1 MIRDKGAL
9 FRAYTRVSSL
19 LGNKMLTDRS
29 STTLM
34 RWFRYLWVLIRK
46 EFLAILVDPANR
58 VTLIAPVFIQA
69 VLFGYAASY
78 DVNHV
83 DYAVLDQSR
92 SQSSQQVLAHLD
104 GSGIFKRTAD
114 LQNNQQIQQVI
125 NDRTALAVITIP
137 ADFEDK
143 LNSQEASPIQ
153 VILDGRNSSTAS
165 MAGSYISSVVGQ
177 VNQERL
183 GTNSAIKVQARTW
196 YNPNVESRWG
206 IMPSLIATLSMMQ
219 TLLLS
224 ALSVAREREQGTFD
238 QLLVTPYTPTQIM
251 IGKAIPPIIIGVI
264 QSSIILAIIL
274 FWFQIPM
281 NGSLTLLYF
290 GLFAFNI
297 AVVGVGLSISA
308 IALNM
313 QQAMLY
319 TFFLIM
325 PLTLLSGLLTP
336 VQNMPEVL
344 NWLTYANPLRFG
356 IDLVQRVY
364 LEGASFAQVKWD
376 FVPMLILAIITLPLA
391 AWLFRNRLS

>member
-1 MIRDKGAL
+1 MKNS
-9 FRAYTRVSSL
+9 V
-19 LGNKMLTDRS
+19 M
-29 STTLM
+29 TTLM
-34 RWFRYLWVLIRK
+34 QSFRYLWVLIRK
-46 EFLAILVDPANR
+46 EFLAILADPANR

-143 LNSQEASPIQ
+143 LNNQEASPIQ

-177 VNQERL
+177 VNRERL
-183 GTNSAIKVQARTW
+183 GASSAIMVQARTW

-251 IGKAIPPIIIGVI
+251 IGKAIPPIMIGVI

-376 FVPMLILAIITLPLA
+376 FVPMLILAVITLPLT

>member
-1 MIRDKGAL
+1 M
-9 FRAYTRVSSL
+9 
-19 LGNKMLTDRS
+19 
-29 STTLM
+29 TTLM
-34 RWFRYLWVLIRK
+34 RWFRYLWVLTRK
-46 EFLAILVDPANR
+46 EFLAILADPANR

-104 GSGIFKRTAD
+104 GSGVFKRTAD

-125 NDRTALAVITIP
+125 NDRTTLAVITIP

-165 MAGSYISSVVGQ
+165 MAGSYISNVVGQ

-183 GTNSAIKVQARTW
+183 GINSAITVQARTW

-251 IGKAIPPIIIGVI
+251 MGKAIPPIIIGVI

-290 GLFAFNI
+290 GLFTFNI

-336 VQNMPEVL
+336 IG
-344 NWLTYANPLRFG
+344 LTH
-356 IDLVQRVY
+356 
-364 LEGASFAQVKWD
+364 
-376 FVPMLILAIITLPLA
+376 
-391 AWLFRNRLS
+391 

>member
-1 MIRDKGAL
+1 M
-9 FRAYTRVSSL
+9 
-19 LGNKMLTDRS
+19 
-29 STTLM
+29 TTLM

-143 LNSQEASPIQ
+143 LNNQESSPIQ

-183 GTNSAIKVQARTW
+183 GTNSAITVQARTW

-281 NGSLTLLYF
+281 NGSLALLYF

>member
-1 MIRDKGAL
+1 MKNS
-9 FRAYTRVSSL
+9 V
-19 LGNKMLTDRS
+19 M
-29 STTLM
+29 TTLM
-34 RWFRYLWVLIRK
+34 QWFRYLWVLIRK
-46 EFLAILVDPANR
+46 EFLAILADPANR

-251 IGKAIPPIIIGVI
+251 IGKAIPPIMIGVI

-281 NGSLTLLYF
+281 NGSLTLVYF

-376 FVPMLILAIITLPLA
+376 FVPMLILAVITLPLA

>member
-1 MIRDKGAL
+1 MKNS
-9 FRAYTRVSSL
+9 V
-19 LGNKMLTDRS
+19 M
-29 STTLM
+29 TTLM
-34 RWFRYLWVLIRK
+34 QSFRYLWVLIRK
-46 EFLAILVDPANR
+46 EFLAILADPANR

-143 LNSQEASPIQ
+143 LNNQEASPIQ

-177 VNQERL
+177 VNRERL
-183 GTNSAIKVQARTW
+183 GASSAIMVQARTW

-251 IGKAIPPIIIGVI
+251 IGKAIPPIMIGVI

-376 FVPMLILAIITLPLA
+376 FVSMLILAVITLPLA

>member
-1 MIRDKGAL
+1 M
-9 FRAYTRVSSL
+9 
-19 LGNKMLTDRS
+19 
-29 STTLM
+29 TTLM
-34 RWFRYLWVLIRK
+34 RWFRYLWVLTRK
-46 EFLAILVDPANR
+46 EFLAILADPANR
-58 VTLIAPVFIQA
+58 VTIIAPVFIQA

-143 LNSQEASPIQ
+143 LNRQESSPIQ

-183 GTNSAIKVQARTW
+183 GTNSAITVQARTW

-281 NGSLTLLYF
+281 NGSLALLYF

-297 AVVGVGLSISA
+297 AVVSVGLSISA

>member
-1 MIRDKGAL
+1 MQQFMAT
-9 FRAYTRVSSL
+9 FQ
-19 LGNKMLTDRS
+19 
-29 STTLM
+29 
-34 RWFRYLWVLIRK
+34 RWFHYLVVLTKK
-46 EFLAILVDPANR
+46 EFLTILVDPANR
-58 VTLIAPVFIQA
+58 ITLIIPIFLQA
-69 VLFGYAASY
+69 LLFGYAASY

-83 DYAVLDQSR
+83 DYAVLDQSH
-92 SQSSQQVLAHLD
+92 SQASQQILSHLD
-104 GSGIFKRTAD
+104 GSGVFKRTAD
-114 LQNNQQIQQVI
+114 LQNTAQIQQVI
-125 NDRTALAVITIP
+125 NDRSALAVITIP

-143 LNSQEASPIQ
+143 LNNNESSAIQ
-153 VILDGRNSSTAS
+153 VVLDGRNSSTAG
-165 MAGSYISSVVGQ
+165 MAGSYISSIVTQ

-183 GTNSAIKVQARTW
+183 GSTSAVTVQSRTW
-196 YNPNVESRWG
+196 YNPNLESRWG
-206 IMPSLIATLSMMQ
+206 MMPSLIATLSMMQ

-251 IGKAIPPIIIGVI
+251 IGKAIPPILIGVI

-281 NGSLTLLYF
+281 NGSLLLIYF

-336 VQNMPEVL
+336 VQNMPNVL

-364 LEGASFAQVKWD
+364 LEGAGFSQVKWD
-376 FVPMLILAIITLPLA
+376 FLPMLILAVITLPLA
-391 AWLFRNRLS
+391 AWLFKNRLS

>member
-1 MIRDKGAL
+1 MQQ
-9 FRAYTRVSSL
+9 
-19 LGNKMLTDRS
+19 
-29 STTLM
+29 LM
-34 RWFRYLWVLIRK
+34 ATFQRWFHYLVVLTKK
-46 EFLAILVDPANR
+46 EFLTILVDPANR
-58 VTLIAPVFIQA
+58 ITLIIPIFLQA
-69 VLFGYAASY
+69 LLFGYAASY

-83 DYAVLDQSR
+83 DYAVLDQSH
-92 SQSSQQVLAHLD
+92 SQASQQILSHLD
-104 GSGIFKRTAD
+104 GSGVFKRTAD
-114 LQNNQQIQQVI
+114 LQNSAQIQQVI
-125 NDRTALAVITIP
+125 NDRSALAVITFP

-143 LNSQEASPIQ
+143 LNNNESSAIQ
-153 VILDGRNSSTAS
+153 VVLDGRNSSTAG
-165 MAGSYISSVVGQ
+165 MAGSYISSIVTQ

-183 GTNSAIKVQARTW
+183 GSTSAVTVQSRTW
-196 YNPNVESRWG
+196 YNPNLESRWG
-206 IMPSLIATLSMMQ
+206 MMPSLIATLSMMQ

-251 IGKAIPPIIIGVI
+251 IGKAIPPILIGVI

-281 NGSLTLLYF
+281 NGSLLLIYF

-336 VQNMPEVL
+336 VQNMPNVL

-376 FVPMLILAIITLPLA
+376 FVPMLILALITLPLA

>member
-1 MIRDKGAL
+1 MA
-9 FRAYTRVSSL
+9 
-19 LGNKMLTDRS
+19 
-29 STTLM
+29 TLM
-34 RWFRYLWVLIRK
+34 RWFRYLWVLTLK
-46 EFLAILVDPANR
+46 EFLAILADPANR

-78 DVNHV
+78 DVNYV
-83 DYAVLDQSR
+83 AYAVLDQSR

-114 LQNNQQIQQVI
+114 LQNNPQIQQVI

-143 LNSQEASPIQ
+143 LNNQESSPIQ

-183 GTNSAIKVQARTW
+183 GTNSAITVQARTW

-336 VQNMPEVL
+336 VQNMPEAL

-376 FVPMLILAIITLPLA
+376 FLPMLILAIITLPLA

>member
-1 MIRDKGAL
+1 M
-9 FRAYTRVSSL
+9 
-19 LGNKMLTDRS
+19 
-29 STTLM
+29 TTLM
-34 RWFRYLWVLIRK
+34 RWFRYLWVLTRK
-46 EFLAILVDPANR
+46 EFLAILADPANR

-183 GTNSAIKVQARTW
+183 GTNSAIKVQARIW

-336 VQNMPEVL
+336 VQNMPEAL

-376 FVPMLILAIITLPLA
+376 FVPMLVLAIITLPLA

>member
-1 MIRDKGAL
+1 MNHFITAI
-9 FRAYTRVSSL
+9 TH
-19 LGNKMLTDRS
+19 
-29 STTLM
+29 
-34 RWFRYLWVLIRK
+34 WFRYLWVLTRK

-83 DYAVLDQSR
+83 DYAVLDQNH
-92 SQSSQQVLAHLD
+92 SQASQQILSHMD
-104 GSGIFKRTAD
+104 GSGIFRRTAD

-125 NDRTALAVITIP
+125 NDREALAVITIP

-143 LNSQEASPIQ
+143 LNNNESSALQ
-153 VILDGRNSSTAS
+153 VIVDGRNSSTAS
-165 MAGSYISSVVGQ
+165 MAGSYISSVVSQ

-183 GTNSAIKVQARTW
+183 GTTSAITVQTRTW
-196 YNPNVESRWG
+196 YNPNQESRWG
-206 IMPSLIATLSMMQ
+206 MMPSLIATLSMMQ
-219 TLLLS
+219 TLML
-224 ALSVAREREQGTFD
+224 AAMSVAREREQGTFD

-251 IGKAIPPIIIGVI
+251 IGKAIPPILIGVI
-264 QSSIILAIIL
+264 QSTLILVIIL

-281 NGSLTLLYF
+281 NGSLALLYF

-308 IALNM
+308 VALNM

-364 LEGASFAQVKWD
+364 LEGAGFAQVKWD
-376 FVPMLILAIITLPLA
+376 FVPMLVLAIITLPLA
-391 AWLFRNRLS
+391 AWLFRHRLS

>member
-1 MIRDKGAL
+1 MQQ
-9 FRAYTRVSSL
+9 
-19 LGNKMLTDRS
+19 
-29 STTLM
+29 LM
-34 RWFRYLWVLIRK
+34 ATFQRWFHYLVVLTKK
-46 EFLAILVDPANR
+46 EFLTILVDPANR
-58 VTLIAPVFIQA
+58 ITLIIPIFLQA
-69 VLFGYAASY
+69 LLFGYAASY

-83 DYAVLDQSR
+83 DYAVLDQSH
-92 SQSSQQVLAHLD
+92 SQASQQILSHLD
-104 GSGIFKRTAD
+104 GSGVFKRTAD
-114 LQNNQQIQQVI
+114 LQNSAQIQQVI
-125 NDRTALAVITIP
+125 NDRSALAVITFP

-143 LNSQEASPIQ
+143 LNNNESSAIQ
-153 VILDGRNSSTAS
+153 VVLDGRNSSTAG
-165 MAGSYISSVVGQ
+165 MAGSYISSIVTQ

-183 GTNSAIKVQARTW
+183 GSTSAVTVQSRTW
-196 YNPNVESRWG
+196 YNPNLESRWG
-206 IMPSLIATLSMMQ
+206 MMPSLIATLSMMQ

-251 IGKAIPPIIIGVI
+251 IGKAIPPILIGVI

-281 NGSLTLLYF
+281 NGSLLLIYF

-336 VQNMPEVL
+336 VQNMPNVL

-364 LEGASFAQVKWD
+364 LEGAGFSQVKWD
-376 FVPMLILAIITLPLA
+376 FLPMLILALITLPLA

>member
-1 MIRDKGAL
+1 M
-9 FRAYTRVSSL
+9 
-19 LGNKMLTDRS
+19 
-29 STTLM
+29 TTLM

-46 EFLAILVDPANR
+46 EFLAILADPANR

-143 LNSQEASPIQ
+143 LNNQEASPIQ

-336 VQNMPEVL
+336 VQNMPEAL

-376 FVPMLILAIITLPLA
+376 FLPMLILAIITLPLA

>member
-1 MIRDKGAL
+1 MA
-9 FRAYTRVSSL
+9 
-19 LGNKMLTDRS
+19 
-29 STTLM
+29 TLM

-46 EFLAILVDPANR
+46 EFLAILADPANR

-143 LNSQEASPIQ
+143 LNNQESSPIQ

-183 GTNSAIKVQARTW
+183 GTNSAITVQARTW

-281 NGSLTLLYF
+281 NGSLALLYF

>member
-1 MIRDKGAL
+1 MA
-9 FRAYTRVSSL
+9 
-19 LGNKMLTDRS
+19 
-29 STTLM
+29 TLI
-34 RWFRYLWVLIRK
+34 RWFRYLWVLTRK
-46 EFLAILVDPANR
+46 EFLAILADPANR

-143 LNSQEASPIQ
+143 LNRQESSPIQ

-183 GTNSAIKVQARTW
+183 GSNSAITVQARTW

-281 NGSLTLLYF
+281 NGSLALLYF

-297 AVVGVGLSISA
+297 AVVSVGLSISA

-376 FVPMLILAIITLPLA
+376 FVPMLVLAIITLPLA

>member
-1 MIRDKGAL
+1 MNHFITAI
-9 FRAYTRVSSL
+9 V
-19 LGNKMLTDRS
+19 N
-29 STTLM
+29 
-34 RWFRYLWVLIRK
+34 WFRYLWVLTRK

-58 VTLIAPVFIQA
+58 ITLIAPVFIQA

-83 DYAVLDQSR
+83 DYAVLDQSH
-92 SQSSQQVLAHLD
+92 SQVSQQILSHMD
-104 GSGIFKRTAD
+104 GSGIFRRTAD

-125 NDRTALAVITIP
+125 NDREALAVITIP

-143 LNSQEASPIQ
+143 LNNNESSALQ
-153 VILDGRNSSTAS
+153 VIVDGRNSSTAS
-165 MAGSYISSVVGQ
+165 MAGSYISSVVSQ

-183 GTNSAIKVQARTW
+183 GTTSAITVQTRTW
-196 YNPNVESRWG
+196 YNPNQESRWG
-206 IMPSLIATLSMMQ
+206 MMPSLIATLSMMQ
-219 TLLLS
+219 TLML
-224 ALSVAREREQGTFD
+224 AAMSVAREREQGTFD

-251 IGKAIPPIIIGVI
+251 IGKAIPPILIGVI
-264 QSSIILAIIL
+264 QSTLILVIIL

-281 NGSLTLLYF
+281 NGSLALLYF

-364 LEGASFAQVKWD
+364 LEDAGFAQVKWD
-376 FVPMLILAIITLPLA
+376 FVPMIILAVITLPLA
-391 AWLFRNRLS
+391 AWLFRHRLS

>member
-1 MIRDKGAL
+1 MQQFMAT
-9 FRAYTRVSSL
+9 FQ
-19 LGNKMLTDRS
+19 
-29 STTLM
+29 
-34 RWFRYLWVLIRK
+34 RWFYYLVVLTKK
-46 EFLAILVDPANR
+46 EFLTILVDPANR
-58 VTLIAPVFIQA
+58 ITLIIPIFLQA
-69 VLFGYAASY
+69 LLFGYAASY

-83 DYAVLDQSR
+83 DYAVLDQSH
-92 SQSSQQVLAHLD
+92 SQASQQILSHLD
-104 GSGIFKRTAD
+104 GSGVFKRTAD
-114 LQNNQQIQQVI
+114 LQNTAQIQQVI
-125 NDRTALAVITIP
+125 NDRSALAVITIP

-143 LNSQEASPIQ
+143 LNNNESSSIQ
-153 VILDGRNSSTAS
+153 VVLDGRNSSTAG
-165 MAGSYISSVVGQ
+165 MAGSYISSIVTQ

-183 GTNSAIKVQARTW
+183 GSTSAVTVQSRTW
-196 YNPNVESRWG
+196 YNPNLESRWG
-206 IMPSLIATLSMMQ
+206 MMPSLIATLSMMQ

-251 IGKAIPPIIIGVI
+251 IGKAIPPILIGVI

-281 NGSLTLLYF
+281 NGSLLLIYF

-336 VQNMPEVL
+336 VQNMPNVL

-364 LEGASFAQVKWD
+364 LEGAGFSQVKWD
-376 FVPMLILAIITLPLA
+376 FLPMLILAVITLPLA
-391 AWLFRNRLS
+391 AWLFKNRLS

>member
-1 MIRDKGAL
+1 M
-9 FRAYTRVSSL
+9 
-19 LGNKMLTDRS
+19 
-29 STTLM
+29 TTLM
-34 RWFRYLWVLIRK
+34 RWFRYLWVLTRK
-46 EFLAILVDPANR
+46 EFLAILADPANR

-143 LNSQEASPIQ
+143 LNNQEASPIQ

-165 MAGSYISSVVGQ
+165 MAGSYISNVVGQ

-183 GTNSAIKVQARTW
+183 GTNSAITVQARTW

-281 NGSLTLLYF
+281 NGSLALLYF

-376 FVPMLILAIITLPLA
+376 FVPMLVLAIITLPLA